1 MGDSAWLGALPSQ
14 VSGEVTLKLRLNE
27 VEQQARYSLGE
38 LSSGQKEQ
46 QVPRRVLQQESVVCS
61 RNKTKARVTRCR
73 EARPSCSGL
82 VGQIKDHCFYPKS
95 N

>member
-27 VEQQARYSLGE
+27 VEQQARYR
-38 LSSGQKEQ
+38 SGGTEFRAKGTASTTQGSATRECG
-46 QVPRRVLQQESVVCS
+46 VLQEQNQGQSNQMQ
-61 RNKTKARVTRCR
+61 RGTAKLF
-73 EARPSCSGL
+73 GL